1 MAGLERMT
9 GGATAKAQSQIF
21 TFNVP
26 QDIKKC
32 AHPSDAEITVPEP
45 VGLMSINSERI
56 PVLGDQEAAKNF
68 KDGSFS
74 DSVPALLQVKL
85 IQALEDS
92 QCFKSVARFIE
103 TVEPDVQLVIDIRK
117 FSIVTGA
124 TPAADL
130 DLSVKIAQKGTI
142 VASQVF
148 REHEPL
154 ASADAAGAA
163 KALDQAF
170 GKIARQIVPW
180 VAQAIAAHK
189 QSSKEAP

>member
-1 MAGLERMT
+1 
-9 GGATAKAQSQIF
+9 
-21 TFNVP
+21 
-26 QDIKKC
+26 
-32 AHPSDAEITVPEP
+32 
-45 VGLMSINSERI
+45 
-56 PVLGDQEAAKNF
+56 
-68 KDGSFS
+68 
-74 DSVPALLQVKL
+74 
-85 IQALEDS
+85 
-92 QCFKSVARFIE
+92 
-103 TVEPDVQLVIDIRK
+103 VQLVIDIRK

-154 ASADAAGAA
+154 ASADTAGAA

-170 GKIARQIVPW
+170 GRIARKIVPW

-189 QSSKEAP
+189 QSSGDAP